1 MEVYAMI
8 TSEII
13 GGRIKDIREN
23 NKISQQ
29 LMADKLKD
37 LGISMSRETLSKIE
51 NGNRTVSAVELKAIC
66 LILNVDVEILL
77 EDNEDDSL
85 VTLFRKRN
93 MNEETVKR
101 VEILQ
106 DMIIGF
112 MNQKKILNTDT
123 IASVE
128 PLWRS

>member
-1 MEVYAMI
+1 MI

-29 LMADKLKD
+29 LMADKLRD

-66 LILNVDVEILL
+66 SVLNVDVESLL

-85 VTLFRKRN
+85 VTLFRKRK
-93 MNEETVKR
+93 MNEEAIKS
-101 VEILQ
+101 VETLQ
-106 DMIIGF
+106 EMIMSF
-112 MNQKKILNTDT
+112 MNQKKILNTKT
-123 IASVE
+123 MINVE
-128 PLWRS
+128 PLWRI

>member
-1 MEVYAMI
+1 ML
-8 TSEII
+8 TSVVI
-13 GGRIKDIREN
+13 GGRIKDSRED

-29 LMADKLKD
+29 LMVDKLKD

-66 LILNVDVEILL
+66 VVLNLDVETLL

-93 MNEETVKR
+93 INEEAIKG

-106 DMIIGF
+106 EMIMSF
-112 MNQKKILNTDT
+112 MSQKKILNTKT
-123 IASVE
+123 IIDVE
-128 PLWRS
+128 PLWRN

>member
-1 MEVYAMI
+1 ML
-8 TSEII
+8 TSVVI
-13 GGRIKDIREN
+13 GGRIKDSRED

-29 LMADKLKD
+29 LMVDKLKD

-66 LILNVDVEILL
+66 LVLNLDVETLL

-93 MNEETVKR
+93 INEEAIKG
-101 VEILQ
+101 VETLQ
-106 DMIIGF
+106 EMIMSF
-112 MNQKKILNTDT
+112 MSQKKILNTNT
-123 IASVE
+123 ITDVE
-128 PLWRS
+128 PLWRN

>member
-1 MEVYAMI
+1 ML

-13 GGRIKDIREN
+13 GGRVKDFREDK
-23 NKISQQ
+23 KISQQ
-29 LMADKLKD
+29 LMVDKLKD

-66 LILNVDVEILL
+66 SVLDVDVEILL

-93 MNEETVKR
+93 MSEEAIKS
-101 VEILQ
+101 VETLQ
-106 DMIIGF
+106 DMIISF
-112 MNQKKILNTDT
+112 MNQKKILNTNT
-123 IASVE
+123 VTNVE
-128 PLWRS
+128 PLWRN

>member
-1 MEVYAMI
+1 ML
-8 TSEII
+8 TSVII
-13 GGRIKDIREN
+13 GGRIKESREDK
-23 NKISQQ
+23 KISQQ
-29 LMADKLKD
+29 LMVDRLKD

-66 LILNVDVEILL
+66 SVLDLDVETLL
-77 EDNEDDSL
+77 QDSEDDSL

-93 MNEETVKR
+93 MNEAAIKG

-106 DMIIGF
+106 EMIMSF
-112 MNQKKILNTDT
+112 MNQKKILNSNT
-123 IASVE
+123 ITNIE